1 MGFLISPLREN
12 QTLSFAGQTQTT
24 MQYSFEACPDSTV
37 TATFAHVNK
46 TDFLIYLFNPFY
58 RTTIPSSSS

>member
-12 QTLSFAGQTQTT
+12 QTLSFADQTQTT

-37 TATFAHVNK
+37 TATFVNK

-58 RTTIPSSSS
+58 HTTIPSSSS